1 MGFSLWFG
9 ISVFADVQQLV
20 TACPELVEL
29 DLSDC
34 TTLTSETI
42 CIVTQLDKIEYL
54 ALSRCY
60 GIAPSAYL

>member
-1 MGFSLWFG
+1 M
-9 ISVFADVQQLV
+9 FADVRQLV
-20 TACPELVEL
+20 AACPELVEL

-42 CIVTQLDKIEYL
+42 SIVMQLDKIEYL

-60 GIAPSAYL
+60 GVAPSAYL